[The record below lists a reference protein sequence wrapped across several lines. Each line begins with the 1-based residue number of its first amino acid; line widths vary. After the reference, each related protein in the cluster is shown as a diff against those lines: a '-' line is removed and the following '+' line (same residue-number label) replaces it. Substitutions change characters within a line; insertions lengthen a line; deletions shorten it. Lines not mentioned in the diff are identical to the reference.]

1 MPWPESSDDELGL
14 TVDSDAAL
22 PDLKQA
28 EELRWLGLGPPL
40 SSSDSEPDEQQR
52 AKRRRRETNTEAL
65 GLGGVLGAALHPTLL
80 GGDDGPPPPASRI
93 EGATQAEASLL
104 AMEVQG
110 LLAQARPDSAQER
123 PLLRLL
129 EQVRGRAAAAK
140 RAAAGS
146 PALCSLAHCCAAG
159 SRPSAASKLS
169 STSGLC
175 SCNCPVRCCCLHPR
189 THPAFTWA
197 PCCLYL
203 PTHQAFTWPPRSLI
217 PYTDCVPAARPAHG
231 GGAGRQPGART
242 AGRPG
247 RLPSG
252 EAAVAEWGARV
263 WRAGGKAGWRHD
275 VTLPWKRCCC
285 NQSTVVLYL

>member
-1 MPWPESSDDELGL
+1 MPPWPESSDDELGFA
-14 TVDSDAAL
+14 VDSDAAL

-28 EELRWLGLGPPL
+28 EELRWLGMGPPL

-129 EQVRGRAAAAK
+129 EQVGRAGQQPRGLQLAALHCAVLLAVLLGIRLRHPASTAAPAACAHATALCTAAA
-140 RAAAGS
+140 
-146 PALCSLAHCCAAG
+146 C
-159 SRPSAASKLS
+159 
-169 STSGLC
+169 
-175 SCNCPVRCCCLHPR
+175 
-189 THPAFTWA
+189 
-197 PCCLYL
+197 
-203 PTHQAFTWPPRSLI
+203 I
-217 PYTDCVPAARPAHG
+217 
-231 GGAGRQPGART
+231 
-242 AGRPG
+242 
-247 RLPSG
+247 
-252 EAAVAEWGARV
+252 
-263 WRAGGKAGWRHD
+263 
-275 VTLPWKRCCC
+275 
-285 NQSTVVLYL
+285 